1 MTRICSLR
9 AQENCVQVP
18 KEVCSRMRR
27 NPRIIKRPIVK
38 KWCFT
43 PSADDEDEEPID
55 LTAFEGSGA
64 GEAAIETQQPEEEG
78 DMDAQAQL
86 PAGN

>member
-64 GEAAIETQQPEEEG
+64 GEEDVIETQQPDDEG
-78 DMDAQAQL
+78 DMDAQARR
-86 PAGN
+86 N

>member
-1 MTRICSLR
+1 MTLICSLR

-43 PSADDEDEEPID
+43 PSAEDEDEEPID
-55 LTAFEGSGA
+55 LTAFEGSG
-64 GEAAIETQQPEEEG
+64 EEAIETQQPEEEG
-78 DMDAQAQL
+78 DMDAQARR
-86 PAGN
+86 N

>member
-43 PSADDEDEEPID
+43 PSAEDEDEEPID
-55 LTAFEGSGA
+55 LTPFEGSGS
-64 GEAAIETQQPEEEG
+64 GEEAIETQQPEEEG
-78 DMDAQAQL
+78 DMDAQARR
-86 PAGN
+86 N

>member
-1 MTRICSLR
+1 
-9 AQENCVQVP
+9 
-18 KEVCSRMRR
+18 MRR

-43 PSADDEDEEPID
+43 PSAEDEDEEPID
-55 LTAFEGSGA
+55 LTPFEGSG
-64 GEAAIETQQPEEEG
+64 EREEVIETQQPEEEG

-86 PAGN
+86 PARN